1 MLFRDITIL
10 NEDFEPEEHMN
21 VVTSGGVISYIGK
34 EVPGAGATVIAGT
47 GAGAGPGAS
56 AGSAAEEV
64 YDGSGKLLMPGFVNA
79 HAHSPMTLMRG
90 YGENM
95 VLQNWLNDRIFPFEA
110 KLTGERVYWAT
121 LLAMAESLRFGIV
134 SSSDMYY
141 FCDDMARAVLDA
153 KCMNNISRS
162 ITNFDDSDLWDI
174 EGAAE
179 MKKFYEEYD
188 GAGDG
193 RIIVDMSLHA
203 EYTSTEKT
211 VRQLAE
217 YTKEIGANMHVHVSE
232 TKAEHQQCMERH
244 EGRTPVRYLSD
255 NGLFDTKTTAAHCV
269 HVTDEDI
276 EILREKGVTVA
287 CNPVSN
293 LKLASGVCNVPKLL
307 RAGVDVAIGTD
318 SVASNNSLNMIE
330 EMKVFAIAP
339 KMMFGD
345 PTAVTPKEA
354 IFAATRAGA
363 LAQGRDCG
371 VMREGAEADLIV
383 LDIDKPNMRPVHD
396 MLNNIVY
403 SASGSDVALTMVRG
417 EVLYKNGEFTT
428 IDVEKAERETE
439 NAVRG
444 ILAEL

>member
-10 NEDFEPEEHMN
+10 NGDLETEEHMN
-21 VVTSGGVISYIGK
+21 VVTDGGIISYIGK
-34 EVPGAGATVIAGT
+34 DLPGGREGSGGGALPGT
-47 GAGAGPGAS
+47 G
-56 AGSAAEEV
+56 EE
-64 YDGSGKLLMPGFVNA
+64 YDGRGKLLMPGFVNA

-95 VLQNWLNDRIFPFEA
+95 ALQEWLNDRIFPFEA

-134 SSSDMYY
+134 STTDMYY
-141 FCDDMARAVLDA
+141 FCEDMARAVLDA
-153 KCMNNISRS
+153 GCMNNISRS
-162 ITNFDDSDLWDI
+162 ITNFDDSDLSDM
-174 EGAAE
+174 ESAAE
-179 MKKFYEEYD
+179 MKRFYEGYN

-217 YTKEIGANMHVHVSE
+217 YTKSIGANMHVHVSE
-232 TKAEHQQCMERH
+232 TKAEHEQCMERH

-255 NGLFDTKTTAAHCV
+255 NGLFDTRTTAAHCV

-293 LKLASGVCNVPKLL
+293 LKLASGICNAPKLL
-307 RAGVDVAIGTD
+307 ASGVDVAIGTD

-330 EMKVFAIAP
+330 EMKVFATAP
-339 KMMFGD
+339 KMMTGD
-345 PTAVTPKEA
+345 PTAITPKEA
-354 IFAATRAGA
+354 VRAATRAGA
-363 LAQGRDCG
+363 LAQGRENCG
-371 VMREGAEADLIV
+371 IMREGAEADLIV
-383 LDIDKPNMRPVHD
+383 LDIDRPNMKPVHD

-403 SASGSDVALTMVRG
+403 SASGSDIALTMVRG
-417 EVLYKNGEFTT
+417 EVLYKDGEFFT

-439 NAVRG
+439 NAVRD